1 MNFVQKAILEFF
13 FKPQYNLLEQVL
25 SETNLVFFRGAQLAN
40 PFHTIWKKDGGET
53 VAVSFP
59 SNHLKYVKQ
68 EIFTILPHSL
78 ISISRPVHLTNLY

>member
-25 SETNLVFFRGAQLAN
+25 REINLVFFRGAQLAN

-78 ISISRPVHLTNLY
+78 ISISRPVHLTNFY